1 MKIHSLK
8 LLIPFGTS
16 RRWAAGDQWMLLFLL
31 VAVVASIYFYA
42 FYDILLLLVFCT
54 TSYAAGSF
62 VSFQDDTRI
71 GYQMLLRFIVGSLF
85 LSFGVWLSTLHNL
98 HYRELYWAV
107 SVILIAVRWRY
118 IRRLGRN
125 IHRYYRLYTLANPW
139 LLVLF
144 CSVCALFFLY
154 ASYPIHNYDAL
165 TKHINIPV
173 KILSSTHYDYD
184 VIESLVFGE
193 SSLFMH
199 MTGLYLLALGGKKAL
214 MYVVA
219 FMSLVMVSILLR
231 FLRSKEGSSPWGAAL
246 FLLLY
251 AVTPLTLD
259 LSAYSYGSDTFM
271 LPFLFMVAAYVLDS
285 PARAVVRNFPL
296 LFLLIGAAQ
305 YAKPNASNFIFC
317 LVALMLLRAG
327 MAVQQGEISLLKT
340 FKNLVLGLPMMFA
353 PWLPAM
359 LIIWY
364 KTGNPMFPF
373 ANDFFKSIYF
383 IVDKFNPDAYTNKL
397 GLDFSSLWSMVFH
410 TDRNMGMPPYGLG
423 VHLLLLPVALIVP
436 LFRRNWKIIG
446 FAVLCIAN
454 YLVSI
459 RITYNIRYFLPA
471 FVLSIFLVAYAI
483 GWILQR
489 IPNITWRSLLGVSVH
504 VGLAGPCIALIFFL
518 PAWSSVKYVPD
529 MLKPHAELTLAPID
543 SVYAHIQDKSSR
555 VLLNAYDPYRSTY
568 PGFLCSL
575 SWHNTFLL
583 ELLRNEELSEHDLL
597 ASFDYVITTKGRDNP
612 YRPGVV
618 DRNKEMLETVFESD
632 GYILFKVKHVLKWQE
647 VFSESYPDGVDVTVA
662 KPKTYP
668 IQGLGARVK
677 LVLEFSPTQDGGKP
691 EQGRFQI
698 NWLHSVTGKFT
709 GTSLIPFDLQPGRN
723 TYEHVF
729 DTESFLGMLG
739 VVYLASHDERPVRA
753 FGLKVWSTKTQQNV
767 LKKYLDEYGAK
778 WPPLASVLKEAR

>member
-1 MKIHSLK
+1 MV
-8 LLIPFGTS
+8 T
-16 RRWAAGDQWMLLFLL
+16 
-31 VAVVASIYFYA
+31 VAASIYFYA

-71 GYQMLLRFIVGSLF
+71 GYQMLLRFLVGSLF
-85 LSFGVWLSTLHNL
+85 LSFGVWLSTLYNL
-98 HYRELYWAV
+98 HYRELYCAV
-107 SVILIAVRWRY
+107 SAILIAARWKY

-125 IHRYYRLYTLANPW
+125 INRYYRLYARSNPW

-144 CSVCALFFLY
+144 FSVCALFFLY
-154 ASYPIHNYDAL
+154 AIYPIHNYDAL

-173 KILSSTHYDYD
+173 KILASTHYDYN

-199 MTGLYLLALGGKKAL
+199 MTGLYFLALGGKKAL
-214 MYVVA
+214 MYVVVL
-219 FMSLVMVSILLR
+219 MSLVMVFILLR
-231 FLRSKEGSSPWGAAL
+231 FLRRKEGASSWGASL

-259 LSAYSYGSDTFM
+259 LSAYSYGPDTFM

-285 PARAVVRNFPL
+285 PARVVVRNFPL

-305 YAKPNASNFIFC
+305 YAKPNASNFIVC

-340 FKNLVLGLPMMFA
+340 LKSLALGLPMMFA

-359 LIIWY
+359 LIIWH
-364 KTGNPMFPF
+364 KTGNPLFPF
-373 ANDFFKSIYF
+373 ANDFFKSPYFPIY
-383 IVDKFNPDAYTNKL
+383 KFNPDIYANKL
-397 GLDFSSLWSMVFH
+397 GLDFTSLWSMVFH
-410 TDRNMGMPPYGLG
+410 TDRNVGMPPLGLG

-446 FAVLCIAN
+446 FAVLCIVN
-454 YLVSI
+454 YLVST

-471 FVLSIFLVAYAI
+471 FVLSIFLVSYAM
-483 GWILQR
+483 GWILLR
-489 IPNITWRSLLGVSVH
+489 IPNATWRSLVGVSVH
-504 VGLAGPCIALIFFL
+504 AGLAAPCIALIFFL
-518 PAWSSVKYVPD
+518 PAWSSVKFSQD
-529 MLKPHAELTLAPID
+529 MLKPHAELTFAPID
-543 SVYAHIQDKSSR
+543 NVYANIQDKNSR
-555 VLLNAYDPYRSTY
+555 VLLNVYDPYRSTY

-583 ELLRNEELSEHDLL
+583 ELLRNEELSEQDLL
-597 ASFDYVITTKGRDNP
+597 ASFDYVIHAKSQDNR
-612 YRPGVV
+612 YRPGVI
-618 DRNKEMLETVFESD
+618 DRNKEMLETAFESD
-632 GYILFKVKHVLKWQE
+632 EYILFKVKHVLKWQE

-662 KPKTYP
+662 TPKAYP
-668 IQGLGARVK
+668 IQGLGTRVK
-677 LVLEFSPTQDGGKP
+677 LVLEFAPTQDGGMA
-691 EQGRFQI
+691 EQARFQI
-698 NWLHSVTGKFT
+698 NWLHSVTGKFA

-729 DTESFLGMLG
+729 DSEAFLGMVG
-739 VVYLASHDERPVRA
+739 VVYLTSHDERPVRA
-753 FGLKVWSTKTQQNV
+753 FGLRVWSSETQQNA
-767 LKKYLDEYGAK
+767 LKKYLNEFGAK